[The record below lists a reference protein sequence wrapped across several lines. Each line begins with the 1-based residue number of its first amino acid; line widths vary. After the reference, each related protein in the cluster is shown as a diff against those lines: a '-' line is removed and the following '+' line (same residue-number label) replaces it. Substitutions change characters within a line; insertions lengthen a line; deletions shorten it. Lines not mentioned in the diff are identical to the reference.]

1 MKVSNRSTLFTCILT
16 FLLALGM
23 ALVGGTA
30 MGQDSGDQ
38 EEFLLEDIVV
48 TSEFRE
54 KSIQETPLS
63 ITAVNADMLEAR
75 NQISLDQISMSMP
88 NVTLRP
94 AAAST
99 GSALIAY
106 IRGIGQTDFNPSVEP
121 GVAVYVDDVYYATIT
136 GNILDLVDIDRVEVL
151 RGPQGTLAG
160 RNAIGGA
167 IKLFTRKADGSDD
180 GFVSLTYGDY
190 DRLDVKAAA
199 GFTIVSDKL
208 FARIAGVSRSRDGYI
223 TRLDYACANNLPSP
237 GNPGGLPT
245 YVSAKGGLGCEL
257 GKEGGQSMTAGRFS
271 LRWVASDNFE
281 VNFAANIVRDKSEAQ
296 PNVLVAAADNSG
308 SAFPWLTPNGPASP
322 PFASTDVNNPLFNP
336 NSRSTV
342 PTYFDNN
349 GNGVYDVGI
358 DVPYDSRFVTGGTYT
373 NYSTY
378 IDDGLS
384 HPSPLFQGSPG
395 SDLNL
400 YVPAIIPPINHLKAD
415 DYTLSL
421 NWQITDNTSLLS
433 VTSYREYLNE
443 FADDNDG
450 SPLSVQQLLQ
460 RMDHEQWTQ
469 ELRLNTTLW
478 DGYADLTLGGFYLD
492 KETNE
497 DARVTIKYVSLD
509 FLHGPDLVPS
519 KSKAAYGQLSMHLS
533 DRMDLTLGARYSEDE
548 KSYTFARH
556 NPDGSDIQAQVTPWA
571 WEVANPTNAAVGVNG
586 INIEYSSTNF
596 DYRVALDYDFSDNF
610 MGYAQIATGYKAGGN
625 NARPFYP
632 SQNNAFDPEELTN
645 YEIGI
650 KSTLAEQLR
659 LNASVFYNDY
669 EAIQLPLNSCYFADP
684 GQESPCA
691 TQENVGDGEV
701 KGFELEG
708 VWRPTRAFS
717 LDFSYAYLDFEYTN
731 LDPVANVDPDS
742 RTPFTPEQSWS
753 LGAQYTVDLGDS
765 GDLTIRADYAYTD
778 EVYASFINAAT
789 SLIEDYS
796 LVNARVTWRSEDT
809 KWELS
814 LEGTNLTDKYY
825 YNGLFDLYSDA
836 GFLSGAPGRPK
847 EYAFT
852 VKRYF
857 FTD

>member
-1 MKVSNRSTLFTCILT
+1 MKIPNRSTLFAGVLT
-16 FLLALGM
+16 FLLALSM
-23 ALVGGTA
+23 AMVCGTA
-30 MGQDSGDQ
+30 MGQEAEP

-54 KSIQETPLS
+54 KPLQETPLS
-63 ITAVNADMLEAR
+63 ITAINANMLEER
-75 NQISLDQISMSMP
+75 NQFSLDQISMSIP

-94 AAAST
+94 AAASS

-106 IRGIGQTDFNPSVEP
+106 IRGIGQTDFNPSVEA
-121 GVAVYVDDVYYATIT
+121 GVGIYVDDVYYSTIT
-136 GNILDLVDIDRVEVL
+136 GNIIDLLDIERVEVL

-167 IKLFTRKADGSDD
+167 IKIFTRKADGGED
-180 GFVSLTYGDY
+180 GYVSVTYGDY
-190 DRLDVKAAA
+190 DRLDVRGAA
-199 GFTIVSDKL
+199 GFQIVPDKL

-237 GNPGGLPT
+237 GSPGGLPT

-257 GKEGGQSMTAGRFS
+257 GKEGGQSMTAGRLS
-271 LRWVASDNFE
+271 LRWVPSDNFE
-281 VNFAANIVRDKSEAQ
+281 VNFAMNVVRDKSEAQ
-296 PNVLVAAADNSG
+296 PNVLIKAADNGWSG
-308 SAFPWLTPNGPASP
+308 WPWLSPHGPVSP
-322 PFASTDVNNPLFNP
+322 PFPSDVPNNPTFNP
-336 NSRSTV
+336 ASLSTV

-349 GNGVYDVGI
+349 GNGVYDPDT
-358 DVPYDSRFVTGGTYT
+358 DVAYDSRFQTGGTYS

-378 IDDGLS
+378 IDDGRS

-400 YVPAIIPPINHLKAD
+400 YVPAVIEPINHLKSE

-421 NWQITDNTSLLS
+421 DWQITDNVSLLS
-433 VTSYREYLNE
+433 VSSYREYLNE

-450 SPLSVQQLLQ
+450 SPFSVQQLLQ

-469 ELRLNTTLW
+469 ELRLNALLF
-478 DGYADLTLGGFYLD
+478 DGFADLTLGGFYLD
-492 KETNE
+492 EETNE
-497 DARVTIKYVSLD
+497 DARVTIKYVALD

-519 KSKAAYGQLSMHLS
+519 KSKAAYGQLSLHLS
-533 DRMDLTLGARYSEDE
+533 DRMDLTLGGRYSEDE

-556 NPDGSDIQAQVTPWA
+556 NPDGSPIGQQVTFWA
-571 WEVANPTNAAVGVNG
+571 WEVENPTNAAVGVNG
-586 INIEYSSTNF
+586 VHIEYSSDQF
-596 DYRVALDYDFSDNF
+596 DYRAALDYDFTNNI
-610 MGYAQIATGYKAGGN
+610 MGYAQIATGYRAGGN

-645 YEIGI
+645 YEVGM
-650 KSTLAEQLR
+650 KTTLFDSLR
-659 LNASVFYNDY
+659 LNASGFYNDY
-669 EAIQLPLNSCYFADP
+669 TAIQLPLNSCYFANP
-684 GQESPCA
+684 GEESPCA

-708 VWRPTRAFS
+708 IWSPTRNFS

-742 RTPFTPEQSWS
+742 RTPFTPENSWS
-753 LGAQYTVDLGDS
+753 IGAQYTLDLGDA
-765 GDLTIRADYAYTD
+765 GGLTARVDYAYTD
-778 EVYASFINAAT
+778 EVFASFINAAT
-789 SLIEDYS
+789 SLIEDYA
-796 LVNARVTWRSEDT
+796 LVNARVTWRSEDA
-809 KWELS
+809 KWEAA

-836 GFLSGAPGRPK
+836 GFLSGAPGRPR

-852 VKRYF
+852 IKRYF

>member
-1 MKVSNRSTLFTCILT
+1 MKIPNRSTLFAGVLT
-16 FLLALGM
+16 FLLALSIAM
-23 ALVGGTA
+23 VCGTA
-30 MGQDSGDQ
+30 MGQQ
-38 EEFLLEDIVV
+38 AEPEEFLLEDIVV

-54 KSIQETPLS
+54 KPLQETPLS
-63 ITAVNADMLEAR
+63 ITAINANMLEER
-75 NQISLDQISMSMP
+75 NQITLDQISMSIP

-94 AAAST
+94 AAASS

-106 IRGIGQTDFNPSVEP
+106 IRGIGQTDFNPSVEA
-121 GVAVYVDDVYYATIT
+121 GVGIYVDDIYYSTIT
-136 GNILDLVDIDRVEVL
+136 GNILDLLDIERVEVL

-167 IKLFTRKADGSDD
+167 IKIFTRKADGGED
-180 GFVSLTYGDY
+180 GYVSLTYGDY
-190 DRLDVKAAA
+190 DRLDVRGAA
-199 GFTIVSDKL
+199 GFTIVPDKL

-237 GNPGGLPT
+237 GSPGGLPT

-257 GKEGGQSMTAGRFS
+257 GKEGGQSMTAGRLS
-271 LRWVASDNFE
+271 LRWVPSDNFE

-296 PNVLVAAADNSG
+296 PNVLLKAADNGWSG
-308 SAFPWLTPNGPASP
+308 WPWLTPNGPVSP
-322 PFASTDVNNPLFNP
+322 PFASTVPNNPTFNP
-336 NSRSTV
+336 ASLSTV

-358 DVPYDSRFVTGGTYT
+358 DVAYDSRFQTGGTYY

-384 HPSPLFQGSPG
+384 HPSPLFEGSPG

-400 YVPAIIPPINHLKAD
+400 YVPAVIEPINHLKSD
-415 DYTLSL
+415 DYTLNL
-421 NWQITDNTSLLS
+421 NWQITDNVSLLS

-450 SPLSVQQLLQ
+450 SPFSVQQLLQ

-469 ELRLNTTLW
+469 ELRLNALLF
-478 DGYADLTLGGFYLD
+478 DGFADLTLGGFYLD
-492 KETNE
+492 EETNE
-497 DARVTIKYVSLD
+497 DARVTIKYVALD
-509 FLHGPDLVPS
+509 FIHGPDLVPS
-519 KSKAAYGQLSMHLS
+519 KSKAAYGQLSLHLS

-556 NPDGSDIQAQVTPWA
+556 NPDWSSIGQQVTPWA
-571 WEVANPTNAAVGVNG
+571 WEIANPSNVAVGVNG
-586 INIEYSSTNF
+586 VHIEYSSNHF
-596 DYRVALDYDFSDNF
+596 DYRVALDYDFTNDI
-610 MGYAQIATGYKAGGN
+610 MGYAQIASGYRAGGN

-632 SQNNAFDPEELTN
+632 SQNNAFDPEELIN
-645 YEIGI
+645 YEVGM
-650 KSTLAEQLR
+650 KSTLFDSLR

-669 EAIQLPLNSCYFADP
+669 TAIQLPLNSCYFADP

-708 VWRPTRAFS
+708 IWSPTRAFS
-717 LDFSYAYLDFEYTN
+717 VDFSYAYLDFKYTN

-742 RTPFTPEQSWS
+742 RTPFTPENSWS
-753 LGAQYTVDLGDS
+753 IGAQYTLDLGDA
-765 GDLTIRADYAYTD
+765 GGLTLRADYAYTD
-778 EVYASFINAAT
+778 EVFASFINAAT

-796 LVNARVTWRSEDT
+796 LVNARLTWRSEDT
-809 KWELS
+809 KWEAS
-814 LEGTNLTDKYY
+814 LEGTNLTDEYY

-836 GFLSGAPGRPK
+836 GFLSGAPGRPR
-847 EYAFT
+847 EFGFT
-852 VKRYF
+852 IKRYF
-857 FTD
+857 FSD